1 MGAVDLSDVQDG
13 ILPCFALMLAVRRL
27 GVLGLAN
34 VRADVV
40 ALVRCLL
47 VRPVSAVVVR
57 GVIAGVP
64 PLAAAIHHCT
74 QVRKR
79 ILDLIDGLLEL
90 LNGALHS
97 GLAIHTDLD
106 GGTANANAVV
116 VVNHHGSSV
125 DVLGREASCD
135 AEVVD
140 RRRHGT
146 LNHVAH
152 ILPRIFSIEL
162 LVPVVATDGV
172 GVRAG
177 RALVDVNATAV
188 GVGALSLRAPGVQ
201 ALREQPAEGLR
212 CVVRLDLQGLG
223 DRSLAVRLSCHN
235 ESRNTGHS
243 HPISH

>member
-1 MGAVDLSDVQDG
+1 M
-13 ILPCFALMLAVRRL
+13 
-27 GVLGLAN
+27 
-34 VRADVV
+34 
-40 ALVRCLL
+40 
-47 VRPVSAVVVR
+47 
-57 GVIAGVP
+57 
-64 PLAAAIHHCT
+64 
-74 QVRKR
+74 
-79 ILDLIDGLLEL
+79 
-90 LNGALHS
+90 
-97 GLAIHTDLD
+97 
-106 GGTANANAVV
+106 
-116 VVNHHGSSV
+116 NHHGSSV

-223 DRSLAVRLSCHN
+223 DRSLAVRPSCRN
-235 ESRNTGHS
+235 EPRNTGHS
-243 HPISH
+243 HAISHTHTHTPRPSRHQMSEANHRRNWDTPRRPWSLTPGKRVERRDMPAIHCGFP